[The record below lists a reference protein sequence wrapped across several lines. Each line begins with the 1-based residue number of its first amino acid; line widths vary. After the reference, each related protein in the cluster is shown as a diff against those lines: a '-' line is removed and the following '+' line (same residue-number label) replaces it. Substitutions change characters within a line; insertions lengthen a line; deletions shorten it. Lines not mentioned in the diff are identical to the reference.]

1 MWDRETGSTTAGRI
15 LRDPVGDPSGR
26 SSLHDEQRP
35 RERGEDRSSALRTQA
50 CAGVSVVGTQSVTKG
65 EVGEHRE
72 EYDRGE
78 DEKAK
83 QRSRARD
90 DAERDDAETENEE
103 GQRREGGPATI
114 RRVVRVGRDAS
125 PLGWA
130 IPGVCLRSIRGHG

>member
-15 LRDPVGDPSGR
+15 LREPVSDPSGR
-26 SSLHDEQRP
+26 SSLHDGQSP

-50 CAGVSVVGTQSVTKG
+50 CADVSVVRAQSVTEG

-72 EYDRGE
+72 EHDRGE
-78 DEKAK
+78 DEEAE

-114 RRVVRVGRDAS
+114 RRVVRVGRDAG

-130 IPGVCLRSIRGHG
+130 IPGVRLRSIGGHG